1 MRAQRSRHLQGWL
14 FIGPALL
21 FVAAF
26 VLIPLG
32 QLALTSLTDRSLLG
46 GGRFIGV
53 ENYLRI
59 WRDSSFWRALAF
71 TVQYTVVLT
80 PILMGLGYALALGM
94 LLITGLSNVAY
105 LYLRARSDRWLK

>member
-1 MRAQRSRHLQGWL
+1 MRAQRSRRLQGWL

-21 FVAAF
+21 FVAVF

-32 QLALTSLTDRSLLG
+32 QLAFTSLTDRSLLG
-46 GGRFIGV
+46 GGRFVGF

-71 TVQYTVVLT
+71 TVQYTIVA
-80 PILMGLGYALALGM
+80 LMQPRYP
-94 LLITGLSNVAY
+94 
-105 LYLRARSDRWLK
+105 RSERFAAPRIQG